1 MKKLDILVDGFNL
14 ALRKGSGIKTYGIT
28 LLDAYAELGHQ
39 VSVMTDNKHIKGDN
53 EILNDVLYF
62 DQEEIK
68 AKSYFNSKY
77 IDYYKD
83 LSGLFKVR
91 KPNQITPKITV
102 PNSLDYLSKVS
113 GKRYQH
119 LENVADIFH
128 SANRL
133 YGVFRRCNRV
143 KLQQPPD
150 VWHMTAPLPIK
161 VNAKKT
167 VITVHDLIPLKVPF
181 TTLDIKQDFYHLF
194 KWACHSAD
202 MILSVSEHTKK
213 DIIDIYQIPEE
224 KIQVSYQS
232 YQTQKTLDDPEF
244 EDIYLTSSHLETKKY
259 VLFVGN
265 IEPKKNIKALISAM
279 AYVNQGYKLV
289 IVGRKA
295 WMHESQLK
303 NLDKLLHPWQYVFL
317 DYVSQMEL
325 SILYKNALCLV
336 FPSLYEGFGLPVL
349 EAMAH
354 DCPVICSNAASLP
367 EVGGDAALY
376 VDPYNF
382 QEIRDCLRRIIKDKT
397 LRKEMVSKGRKQVDF
412 FSQENYANRLNQAY
426 EKLFTTP

>member
-14 ALRKGSGIKTYGIT
+14 ALRKGSGIKTYGVT

-39 VSVMTDNKHIKGDN
+39 VSVMTDNKHIEGKN
-53 EILNDVLYF
+53 EVLDDVLYF
-62 DQEEIK
+62 DQEEVK
-68 AKSYFNSKY
+68 AKRYFHSKY
-77 IDYYKD
+77 IDYAKD

-91 KPNQITPKITV
+91 KSNQITPKITV

-133 YGVFRRCNRV
+133 YSLFRKCNRV
-143 KLQQPPD
+143 EMRRPPD
-150 VWHMTAPLPIK
+150 VWHMTTPLPIK

-224 KIQVSYQS
+224 KIQVTYQS
-232 YQTQKTLDDPEF
+232 YQVKKTMPDRAF
-244 EDIYLTSSHLETKKY
+244 EDIYLTSNHLEPQKY

-279 AYVNQGYKLV
+279 AYVSQGYKLV

-295 WMHESQLK
+295 WMHKTQLK
-303 NLDKLLHPWQYVFL
+303 NLKKLLHPWQYMFL

-325 SILYKNALCLV
+325 SILYKNALCLA

-349 EAMAH
+349 EAMVH
-354 DCPVICSNAASLP
+354 DCPVICSNTASLP
-367 EVGGDAALY
+367 EVGGDAVLY
-376 VDPYNF
+376 VNPYQV
-382 QEIRDCLRRIIKDKT
+382 QEIRDRLNQLIEGKS
-397 LRKEMVSKGRKQVDF
+397 LRKEMIAKGRKRVEF

-426 EKLFTTP
+426 EKLFATP

>member
-14 ALRKGSGIKTYGIT
+14 ALRQGSGIKTYGIT
-28 LLDAYAELGHQ
+28 LLDAYAKLGHQ
-39 VSVMTDNKHIKGDN
+39 VRVMTDNKYVKGD
-53 EILNDVLYF
+53 EAVLDDVLYF
-62 DQEEIK
+62 DQEEVK
-68 AKSYFNSKY
+68 EKRYFHSKY
-77 IDYYKD
+77 IDYAKD

-91 KPNQITPKITV
+91 KPNQITPKVTV

-133 YGVFRRCNRV
+133 HGVFRKCNRV
-143 KLQQPPD
+143 ELQQPPD
-150 VWHMTAPLPIK
+150 VWHMTTPLPIK

-181 TTLDIKQDFYHLF
+181 TTLDIKANFYHLF

-224 KIQVSYQS
+224 KIQVTYQS
-232 YQTQKTLDDPEF
+232 YQAKKTISDQDF
-244 EDIYLTSSHLETKKY
+244 EDIYLTSNRLKAQKY

-265 IEPKKNIKALISAM
+265 IEPKKNLKELISAM
-279 AYVNQGYKLV
+279 AYVSQGYKLV

-295 WMHESQLK
+295 WLHQSQLK
-303 NLDKLLHPWQYVFL
+303 NMKKLLRPKQYLFL
-317 DYVSQMEL
+317 DYVDQMEL

-354 DCPVICSNAASLP
+354 DCPVICSNTASLP

-376 VDPYNF
+376 VNPYHF
-382 QEIRDCLRRIIKDKT
+382 QEIRDCLCRVIESES
-397 LRKEMVSKGRKQVDF
+397 LRKEMIAKGRKQVDF

-426 EKLFTTP
+426 EKLFSTT